1 MRLIIALLL
10 GMASPVLAQI
20 AGMNPGPDP
29 RLPVPAAHPPWHAV
43 ALIEAEGA
51 GLCTGA
57 MVAPA
62 LVLTAA
68 HCLKDEAGTTL
79 LPPARILVTL
89 GGNAARGVTLRV
101 GLGFDPVGE
110 SPWASDW
117 ALVSLSAPIGV
128 GRVLPLLRDTPSEGS
143 ILALPG
149 FQRDAPGMLLVDPA
163 CRYLGLRR
171 IEGQGLMLAHD
182 CAGTTGSSGGP
193 LLLHGADGRFAIIG
207 IQSKG
212 ILGRAGGLAV
222 PVLVVP
228 TTKPIAGGARK

>member
-1 MRLIIALLL
+1 MRLILALFVLCL
-10 GMASPVLAQI
+10 AGPALAQV

-29 RLPVPAAHPPWHAV
+29 RLPTPAAHPPWHAV

-62 LVLTAA
+62 VVLTAA
-68 HCLKDEAGTTL
+68 HCLKDEPGTAL
-79 LPPARILVTL
+79 LPPERIRVSID
-89 GGNAARGVTLRV
+89 GADARGVALRV
-101 GLGFDPVGE
+101 GAGFDPVRE
-110 SPWASDW
+110 APWASDW
-117 ALVSLSAPIGV
+117 ALVSLSAPIGA
-128 GRVLPLLRDTPSEGS
+128 GRVLPLLRETPPERS

-149 FQRDAPGMLLVDPA
+149 FQRDAPGALLVDPA

-171 IEGQGLMLAHD
+171 IEGEGVMLAHD

-193 LLLHGADGRFAIIG
+193 LLLRGADGRFAIIAV
-207 IQSKG
+207 QSKG

-222 PVLVVP
+222 PALVIP
-228 TTKPIAGGARK
+228 AP

>member
-1 MRLIIALLL
+1 MRLILALSLL
-10 GMASPVLAQI
+10 CLAGPALAQV

-29 RLPVPAAHPPWHAV
+29 RLPVPAAYPPWHAV

-62 LVLTAA
+62 MVLTAA
-68 HCLKDEAGTTL
+68 HCLKDEAGTAL
-79 LPPARILVTL
+79 LPPARIRVTL
-89 GGNAARGVTLRV
+89 AGLEARGMALRV
-101 GLGFDPVGE
+101 GAGFNPVRE
-110 SPWASDW
+110 APWASDW
-117 ALVSLSAPIGV
+117 ALVSLNAPIGA
-128 GRVLPLLRDTPSEGS
+128 GRVLPLLRETPPAGG

-149 FQRDAPGMLLVDPA
+149 FQRDAPGALLVDPA

-171 IEGQGLMLAHD
+171 IEGEGVMLAHD

-193 LLLHGADGRFAIIG
+193 LLLRGADGRHAIIG
-207 IQSKG
+207 VQSKG

-222 PVLVVP
+222 PALVIPVP
-228 TTKPIAGGARK
+228 

>member
-10 GMASPVLAQI
+10 GLAGPGFAQV

-29 RLPVPAAHPPWHAV
+29 RLPVPAAHPPWHGV

-62 LVLTAA
+62 VVLTAA
-68 HCLKDEAGTTL
+68 HCLKDEAGTGL
-79 LPPARILVTL
+79 LPPTRLRVTL
-89 GGNAARGVTLRV
+89 DGKEARSVALRI
-101 GLGFDPVGE
+101 GAGFDPARE
-110 SPWASDW
+110 APWASDW
-117 ALVSLSAPIGV
+117 ALVSLSAPIGA
-128 GRVLPLLRDTPSEGS
+128 GRVLPLLRETPQERS

-149 FQRDAPGMLLVDPA
+149 FQRDAPGTLLVDPA

-171 IEGQGLMLAHD
+171 IEGQGVMLAHD

-193 LLLHGADGRFAIIG
+193 LLLRGADGRFAIIG
-207 IQSKG
+207 VQSKG

-222 PVLVVP
+222 PALVVP
-228 TTKPIAGGARK
+228 LP

>member
-1 MRLIIALLL
+1 MRLILALSLL
-10 GMASPVLAQI
+10 CLAGPALAQV

-29 RLPVPAAHPPWHAV
+29 RLPVPAAYPPWHAV

-62 LVLTAA
+62 MVLTAA
-68 HCLKDEAGTTL
+68 HCLKDEAGTAL
-79 LPPARILVTL
+79 LPPARVRVTL
-89 GGNAARGVTLRV
+89 AGLEARGVALRV
-101 GLGFDPVGE
+101 GAGFDPVRE
-110 SPWASDW
+110 APWASDW
-117 ALVSLSAPIGV
+117 ALVSLNAPIGA
-128 GRVLPLLRDTPSEGS
+128 GRVLPLLRETPPAGS

-149 FQRDAPGMLLVDPA
+149 FQRDAPGALLVDPA

-171 IEGQGLMLAHD
+171 IEGEGVMLAHD

-193 LLLHGADGRFAIIG
+193 LLLRGADGRFAIIG
-207 IQSKG
+207 VQSKG

-222 PVLVVP
+222 PALVIPVP
-228 TTKPIAGGARK
+228 